1 MQAATAAG
9 LYAVG
14 VTWGAIH
21 EPDRLAGADVVVDT
35 PDELLDV
42 L

>member
-1 MQAATAAG
+1 MQAANAAG

-21 EPDRLAGADVVVDT
+21 DRGRLADADVVVDT
-35 PDELLDV
+35 PGELLDV